1 MERKS
6 QRSLFKTNPKKKKG
20 AALIKETLM
29 QLFQTQF
36 GGDTDSFLKAFSGI
50 FVAKGKEEF
59 DGTVPMKE
67 LSSMLSSRT
76 IKRAKTETNLLDTLV
91 SQTAPQVYKLSALE
105 SIYYADNL
113 SGRRLT
119 ERYRQRLPGVFPSA
133 RAERLTKRNLK
144 DIFSYV
150 LLPRRTPSGWKLDL
164 SRLIEVLGFQYYL
177 LDSEVKHWK
186 IHGDGREIAKRHS
199 TFISLNILNNDA
211 VLHGVNFQSPDHVYP
226 FQVFYDSDSRDN
238 IEVNMG
244 YGLLDSLT
252 TGNTFYLGGDEMF
265 LESILDGSSILS
277 PTSDEG
283 WNIYSKCTK
292 KSRSDTGTD
301 GLRTS
306 LGKTIDR
313 GHPESFFG
321 DAIPTN
327 RIVFCLLHAT
337 ARSVEKLLALE
348 VANVLSEANKQN
360 EKTAGQGDA
369 YRQTAIGNL
378 ETNISRRGVRNGN
391 FKLEF
396 NKSGS
401 PEPISLNKDNALLI
415 LHPDDE
421 SFPHPLKGVL
431 PARSVTVNLPTSIR
445 NKLGIPEKYSE
456 FELVKTMWN
465 CLWKMLK
472 ILRKDDMPATGSQL
486 TKEQLQSHTWGYSE
500 EDRDDYILAAELFY
514 QLFSLRHGATT
525 LTPYMIKLIDHA
537 PQLMSELPFPFARF
551 QSEGA
556 EHLNYYDSK
565 FYHRKTTRHGGKD
578 RLDPVLA
585 SFHHRWTNLYYNI
598 HSYTLAEDERKA
610 SAGQQFLEHCLK
622 HRSAGV
628 IQKVFRGYVVRRRFQ
643 ALGWISYMSADHNVK
658 TAILQ
663 TFATQQTTQ
672 CDTDNPLKGQN
683 FVLSGNLSS
692 TAGKSL
698 THATMRKMITDN
710 GGCVKDTVP
719 YRSKTVSA
727 KKYIVVSSLKSVQNR
742 KQAAVVHHAVR
753 RGFPVVSSQY
763 VLDTVEKKRRG
774 CTSPY
779 ELDITHLTSKIT
791 KDISVG
797 RRHFSRKR
805 TLKSL
810 LKQRKKEER
819 PTQKMLNKTS
829 KYLNPCVFYVAQ
841 KLRQSQTGSQKEQR
855 KLFAKYTLDW
865 RALSLEQKREVSE
878 AWRQYKQTT

>member
-1 MERKS
+1 MLKFHEKTIPVVEKNARLFVPTGEMIGLADLTNIKKKGYASLDAYCTVRGLDIQDHFVFSGNQISTKCKRLFISVDLLSDYLRIRDDDLSQILGHKLTSLKAIKIGSPGDFVNFKDDSVSVTHGIFHCSGKDISFKMVGELVFLLLKDFVSAFAINKQLKTDGHSFLDKHLKKQDIEIDSVFLGNGRCRTYIKADAVVALINANAFKHAENTGKELMTLLLREVAVSASVKKQICTPKRTALQKHVEVKMPPKKAMERKS

-472 ILRKDDMPATGSQL
+472 ILRKDDMPATGS
-486 TKEQLQSHTWGYSE
+486 
-500 EDRDDYILAAELFY
+500 
-514 QLFSLRHGATT
+514 
-525 LTPYMIKLIDHA
+525 
-537 PQLMSELPFPFARF
+537 
-551 QSEGA
+551 
-556 EHLNYYDSK
+556 N
-565 FYHRKTTRHGGKD
+565 
-578 RLDPVLA
+578 
-585 SFHHRWTNLYYNI
+585 
-598 HSYTLAEDERKA
+598 
-610 SAGQQFLEHCLK
+610 
-622 HRSAGV
+622 
-628 IQKVFRGYVVRRRFQ
+628 
-643 ALGWISYMSADHNVK
+643 
-658 TAILQ
+658 
-663 TFATQQTTQ
+663 
-672 CDTDNPLKGQN
+672 
-683 FVLSGNLSS
+683 
-692 TAGKSL
+692 
-698 THATMRKMITDN
+698 
-710 GGCVKDTVP
+710 
-719 YRSKTVSA
+719 
-727 KKYIVVSSLKSVQNR
+727 
-742 KQAAVVHHAVR
+742 
-753 RGFPVVSSQY
+753 
-763 VLDTVEKKRRG
+763 
-774 CTSPY
+774 
-779 ELDITHLTSKIT
+779 
-791 KDISVG
+791 
-797 RRHFSRKR
+797 
-805 TLKSL
+805 
-810 LKQRKKEER
+810 
-819 PTQKMLNKTS
+819 
-829 KYLNPCVFYVAQ
+829 
-841 KLRQSQTGSQKEQR
+841 
-855 KLFAKYTLDW
+855 
-865 RALSLEQKREVSE
+865 
-878 AWRQYKQTT
+878 